1 MWWIRSKLVILHP
14 KMPSVIG
21 KCREEKLQN
30 SGTDTIT
37 VTPSGKCLLT
47 TDTAVLGWIHGKSRL
62 EVNLKRIDPCGIFR
76 PSFTFLPIR
85 DFPLFLHAPAKNIT
99 CMKQF
104 KWKKK
109 KTFEMKGSRNENRNE
124 KREVSMSSVWLMQLF
139 STRPLFC
146 TLTRER
152 DEPREPKGDDLFEPL
167 IFLFILL

>member
-109 KTFEMKGSRNENRNE
+109 KRLKWKGVEMKTEMKNGRFRWVPFDWCNFFLHDHCFALSRASVMSPVNR
-124 KREVSMSSVWLMQLF
+124 KVM
-139 STRPLFC
+139 
-146 TLTRER
+146 
-152 DEPREPKGDDLFEPL
+152 
-167 IFLFILL
+167 IFLNL